1 MCWVGV
7 LGMVPFERHL
17 DWVVTPRPLT
27 PYTQLK
33 NLHGSRAT
41 AFVLPP
47 GPLCSP
53 SLRSSDACS
62 AELSAQRELERL
74 ASVFSAW
81 FRSAGDLSRETHQLV
96 ANRHKVSPVKQRAGR
111 LQGVLAFVAQCAH
124 ERNTA

>member
-53 SLRSSDACS
+53 SLLSSDACS

-81 FRSAGDLSRETHQLV
+81 FRSPGNLSSECHQLV
-96 ANRHKVSPVKQRAGR
+96 AHTHKVGSIKQRSSR
-111 LQGVLAFVAQCAH
+111 FEGVVTFVAQRTH
-124 ERNTA
+124 